1 MKNYSTIELTKEIY
15 SRGFEVIDPKE
26 IATQGGF
33 TIDDAIDAISDLN
46 RNTLQM
52 DNELSHEVLMEILND
67 TLASAEVQKFV
78 YNKLKDNIQTYLE
91 A

>member
-15 SRGFEVIDPKE
+15 SRGLEVIDPKE

-67 TLASAEVQKFV
+67 TLASAEVQKFI
-78 YNKLKDNIQTYLE
+78 YNKLKDNIQAYLE